1 MALRKRETLLD
12 PGYVQELDEEVL
24 VTSGNVENFLFPN
37 MMVNG
42 QVPNRLV
49 WLRSSFGLLMQ
60 VGWLVVA
67 DLLIT
72 DTPKQ
77 LCWKAEQQ
85 W

>member
-1 MALRKRETLLD
+1 MAFRKRETLLD

-24 VTSGNVENFLFPN
+24 ATRGNVENFLFPN

-49 WLRSSFGLLMQ
+49 WLRSSSGLLMQ

-67 DLLIT
+67 DLWIT

-77 LCWKAEQQ
+77 LC
-85 W
+85 